1 MELAMKRTFKIDFVE
16 GHLLIRDN
24 ENIILV
30 DTGSPVTMHK
40 ESTLSFLGREHRVLN
55 KGVDYLSRLAG
66 VEFTTLMGM
75 DILSQY
81 RVVFDY
87 ENEEITF
94 LTHDEAGLE
103 GVEMALPSLMGM
115 ILVNMQIAGRQCLM
129 ALDTGAPVS
138 YLDDSITRGMQPVG
152 EKEDFHPMAGR
163 YVTPVYE
170 LEAEVGGKTFSAT
183 FGNLP
188 TVMALQ
194 LKLLG
199 VDGVIGYDF
208 FKSFKVMIDVAGS
221 KLVIL

>member
-1 MELAMKRTFKIDFVE
+1 MKRTFKIDFVE

-40 ESTLSFLGREHRVLN
+40 EGTLSFLGREHRVLS

-87 ENEEITF
+87 EDEEITF

-138 YLDDSITRGMQPVG
+138 YLDDSITHGMQPVG

-194 LKLLG
+194 LKLLR

-208 FKSFKVMIDVAGS
+208 FKSFKVMIDAAES

>member
-1 MELAMKRTFKIDFVE
+1 MKRTFKIDFVE

-94 LTHDEAGLE
+94 LTHDLAGLE
-103 GVEMALPSLMGM
+103 GVRWRFRRLWG
-115 ILVNMQIAGRQCLM
+115 
-129 ALDTGAPVS
+129 
-138 YLDDSITRGMQPVG
+138 
-152 EKEDFHPMAGR
+152 
-163 YVTPVYE
+163 
-170 LEAEVGGKTFSAT
+170 
-183 FGNLP
+183 
-188 TVMALQ
+188 
-194 LKLLG
+194 
-199 VDGVIGYDF
+199 
-208 FKSFKVMIDVAGS
+208 
-221 KLVIL
+221 

>member
-1 MELAMKRTFKIDFVE
+1 
-16 GHLLIRDN
+16 
-24 ENIILV
+24 
-30 DTGSPVTMHK
+30 
-40 ESTLSFLGREHRVLN
+40 
-55 KGVDYLSRLAG
+55 
-66 VEFTTLMGM
+66 
-75 DILSQY
+75 
-81 RVVFDY
+81 
-87 ENEEITF
+87 
-94 LTHDEAGLE
+94 
-103 GVEMALPSLMGM
+103 
-115 ILVNMQIAGRQCLM
+115 M
-129 ALDTGAPVS
+129 ALDSGAPVS

-221 KLVIL
+221 KVVIS

>member
-1 MELAMKRTFKIDFVE
+1 MKRTFKIDFVE

-24 ENIILV
+24 ESIILV

-87 ENEEITF
+87 EDEEITF

-103 GVEMALPSLMGM
+103 GVEMALPSLIGM
-115 ILVNMQIAGRQCLM
+115 ILVNMQVAGRQCLM

-194 LKLLG
+194 LKLLR

-208 FKSFKVMIDVAGS
+208 FKSFKVMIDAAES

>member
-1 MELAMKRTFKIDFVE
+1 
-16 GHLLIRDN
+16 
-24 ENIILV
+24 
-30 DTGSPVTMHK
+30 MHK

-94 LTHDEAGLE
+94 LTHDEVGFE

-221 KLVIL
+221 KVVIS

>member
-1 MELAMKRTFKIDFVE
+1 MKRTFKIDFVE

-40 ESTLSFLGREHRVLN
+40 ESTLNFLGREHRVLN
-55 KGVDYLSRLAG
+55 KGVNNLSRLAG
-66 VEFTTLMGM
+66 VAFTTLMGM

-81 RVVFDY
+81 RVIFDY
-87 ENEEITF
+87 ASEEITF
-94 LTHDEAGLE
+94 LTHDEEVGLE
-103 GVEMALPSLMGM
+103 GVEMHLPSLMGM
-115 ILVNMQIAGRQCLM
+115 ILVRMQIAGTQCLM

-138 YLDDSITRGMQPVG
+138 YLDDSITNGMQPVG

-170 LEAEVGGKTFSAT
+170 LETEVGGRTFRAT

-188 TVMALQ
+188 MVVSLH
-194 LKLLG
+194 LKLLK

-208 FKSFKVMIDVAGS
+208 FKSFKVMIDAAGG
-221 KLVIL
+221 KMLIA

>member
-1 MELAMKRTFKIDFVE
+1 MKRTFKIDFVE

-40 ESTLSFLGREHRVLN
+40 EGTLSFLGREHRVLN
-55 KGVDYLSRLAG
+55 KGVDYISRLAG

-221 KLVIL
+221 KVVIS